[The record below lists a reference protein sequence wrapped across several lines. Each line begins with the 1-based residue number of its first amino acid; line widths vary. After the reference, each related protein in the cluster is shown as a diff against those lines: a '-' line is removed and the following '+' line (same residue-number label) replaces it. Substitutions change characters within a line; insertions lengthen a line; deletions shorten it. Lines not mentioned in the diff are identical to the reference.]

1 VESGKREV
9 EELGLLEHG
18 FGVTHSWQPPFV
30 TTGGEDAIFVELKS
44 HDEAAGQVDGA
55 SRRNPSVGVGDPVI
69 HGVPV
74 GGSCPAEDGFIKE
87 TAIDG
92 GGLTIEEFGFVHVE
106 LAHIRIFSLPGVIV
120 GLVRSPKQT
129 GYE

>member
-1 VESGKREV
+1 MESGKREV

-18 FGVTHSWQPPFV
+18 FGVTHSWQPAFV
-30 TTGGEDAIFVELKS
+30 TTGGEDAIFIKFQG
-44 HDEAAGQVDGA
+44 HDETTGQVDDS
-55 SRRNPSVGVGDPVI
+55 SRWNPSIGIGNPVI

-92 GGLTIEEFGFVHVE
+92 GGLPIEEFGFVHVE